1 MPRVCSLIHV
11 ESTSRSLSHPLQL
24 QFLQARL
31 MAVEKVVEGGAQ
43 GPLYLWGNDQSLLC
57 VETLRA
63 FAEEERIR
71 WMWNLELTVPLQ
83 LSLKNALGQ
92 P

>member
-31 MAVEKVVEGGAQ
+31 MAVEKVVEGGLR
-43 GPLYLWGNDQSLLC
+43 GPCIYGEMTNPYFVWK
-57 VETLRA
+57 
-63 FAEEERIR
+63 
-71 WMWNLELTVPLQ
+71 P
-83 LSLKNALGQ
+83 
-92 P
+92 